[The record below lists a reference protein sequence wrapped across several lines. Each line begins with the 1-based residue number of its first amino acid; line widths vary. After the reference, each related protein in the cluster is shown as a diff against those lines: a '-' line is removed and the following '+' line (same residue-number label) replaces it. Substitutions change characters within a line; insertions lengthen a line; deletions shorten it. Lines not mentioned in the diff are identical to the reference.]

1 MQKFPEDADLN
12 YNMAQASFLLG
23 KTDQAIKYLERT
35 LFLAS
40 EDVEALLKLAS
51 LYRKI
56 GRLADS
62 RQLLIK
68 ASNLEKES
76 ADVWYELG
84 VVYSDLADYQNG
96 ISAFQKALHFS
107 RNEEQ
112 KFLIIYYTGL
122 LYLSDRDY
130 ENFKDCL
137 RRLRSSQK
145 YYVEL
150 EKLGRLWRS
159 D

>member
-1 MQKFPEDADLN
+1 
-12 YNMAQASFLLG
+12 
-23 KTDQAIKYLERT
+23 
-35 LFLAS
+35 
-40 EDVEALLKLAS
+40 VEALLKLAS

-56 GRLADS
+56 GRLADA
-62 RQLLIK
+62 RQLLVR
-68 ASNLEKES
+68 ASNLQKEN

-96 ISAFQKALHFS
+96 ILAFQNALHFS

-130 ENFKDCL
+130 ENFNDCL
-137 RRLRSSQK
+137 RRLRNSPK

-150 EKLGRLWRS
+150 ENLGRLWRS